1 MADALVEISIDR
13 VCNPLVN
20 WDAIFRKQQKKLQNF
35 IRKRV
40 ANKEDI
46 EDLAQ
51 MTYLEVLRNCHK
63 FSGASK
69 PETWVF
75 GIALNLIRN
84 HYKTHKWQY
93 ITVLLNEE
101 DIYDTALDNDPCHII
116 ENAQLLRITMA
127 SIDKLSPQ
135 IKEMLSILVDHNGS
149 YQDVAA
155 MLNIQVG
162 TVRSR
167 LFRVRESLK
176 NSTGA

>member
-1 MADALVEISIDR
+1 MTDALVEIPFAG
-13 VCNPLVN
+13 VHAPGVN
-20 WDAIFRKQQKKLQNF
+20 WENIFRQQQKKLQNF

-51 MTYLEVLRNCHK
+51 MTYLEVLRNCDK

-84 HYKTHKWQY
+84 HYKTHKGQY
-93 ITVLLNEE
+93 LTHTLNEE
-101 DIYDTALDNDPCHII
+101 DTYEPTYDQDPSHII
-116 ENAQLLRITMA
+116 EKAQLLRVTMA
-127 SIDKLSPQ
+127 SIEKFSPQ
-135 IKEMLSILVDHNGS
+135 VKEMLSILIEREGS

-155 MLNIQVG
+155 TLNIPVG

-167 LFRVRESLK
+167 LSRARESLK
-176 NSTGA
+176 HSTGA

>member
-1 MADALVEISIDR
+1 MTDALVEISFDR
-13 VCNPLVN
+13 VCLPFVN
-20 WDAIFRKQQKKLQNF
+20 WEDIFRQQQKKLQNF

-84 HYKTHKWQY
+84 HYKTHKGQY
-93 ITVLLNEE
+93 LTDVLNEE
-101 DIYDTALDNDPCHII
+101 DTYDLTHDNDPCHII
-116 ENAQLLRITMA
+116 ENAQLLRIAMA
-127 SIDKLSPQ
+127 SIENFSPQ
-135 IKEMLSILVDHNGS
+135 IKEMLSILVERDGS

-155 MLNIQVG
+155 VLNIPVG

-167 LFRVRESLK
+167 LSRVRESLK
-176 NSTGA
+176 NSTGL